1 MRDLAPQK
9 KNKSFSRIPVS
20 WLLNLFAA
28 VICAPESKV
37 LKIFSLLLHPSFAIF
52 LTAEEN
58 ERGNLVMGNEC
69 PATEADESVDLA
81 VIG

>member
-1 MRDLAPQK
+1 M
-9 KNKSFSRIPVS
+9 
-20 WLLNLFAA
+20 
-28 VICAPESKV
+28 ICAPESKV

-58 ERGNLVMGNEC
+58 ERRNLVIGNER